1 MSFQK
6 EKTLF
11 NTVKVIC
18 DRIMLKSGPFLKEGI
33 YQEILYHELELID
46 CLPKRER
53 VFSSYFMDQ
62 QGTQVYIGN
71 GQHLRTDIE
80 LPHKKC
86 ILELK
91 SSGNDTK
98 DENIW
103 QLRNYLEQRPDMRYG
118 IVINFVS
125 KFGKKEH
132 STPYVQYDL
141 LVKTDEFMIENTQRI
156 NKYYHNGP
164 IYSKKYPSKEKIFIY
179 D

>member
-1 MSFQK
+1 MSFQ
-6 EKTLF
+6 EENTLL
-11 NTVKVIC
+11 NLVKDTC
-18 DRIMLKSGPFLKEGI
+18 DKIMLKNGPFLKEGV
-33 YQEILYHELELID
+33 YQEILYHELEMIHYQ
-46 CLPKRER
+46 PKRER
-53 VFSSYFMDQ
+53 VFSSYFIDE
-62 QGTQVYIGN
+62 QGVKVFIGN

-80 LPHKKC
+80 LPHKRC

-103 QLRNYLEQRPDMRYG
+103 QLRNYLEQRPEMKYG

-125 KFGKKEH
+125 KFGKKED

-141 LVKTDEFMIENTQRI
+141 LVKTDEFILENEQRI
-156 NKYYHNGP
+156 NKYYHPAP
-164 IYSKKYPSKEKIFIY
+164 IYSKKYPSKEKIFIS